1 MKYKK
6 IWKYQPYRT
15 SRREQDYQ
23 QVQEFLK
30 SGDPELWKAL
40 YESAYEIVYQCAYGM
55 DFCRVLGPDDYCE
68 IADEAFALCY
78 EQLDR
83 YQGLSQFSGWVGG
96 YSKNITRTRCRQV
109 LTGLRYRRQ
118 LYEVSTG
125 RMRDWDPLWFLIR
138 LERYYCLWKAI
149 SDISETSQRILE
161 ARILEKLSLRAI
173 AQELNLTQ
181 REVKTRYE
189 AACNVVRTRFLRY
202 CTEKVEF

>member
-1 MKYKK
+1 M
-6 IWKYQPYRT
+6 
-15 SRREQDYQ
+15 
-23 QVQEFLK
+23 
-30 SGDPELWKAL
+30 
-40 YESAYEIVYQCAYGM
+40 
-55 DFCRVLGPDDYCE
+55 LGPDDYCE

-125 RMRDWDPLWFLIR
+125 RMRDWDPLWILIR

-189 AACNVVRTRFLRY
+189 ATCNVVRTRFLRY

>member
-1 MKYKK
+1 
-6 IWKYQPYRT
+6 
-15 SRREQDYQ
+15 
-23 QVQEFLK
+23 
-30 SGDPELWKAL
+30 
-40 YESAYEIVYQCAYGM
+40 M

-125 RMRDWDPLWFLIR
+125 RMRDWDPLWILIR
-138 LERYYCLWKAI
+138 LERYYCL
-149 SDISETSQRILE
+149 
-161 ARILEKLSLRAI
+161 
-173 AQELNLTQ
+173 
-181 REVKTRYE
+181 
-189 AACNVVRTRFLRY
+189 
-202 CTEKVEF
+202 

>member
-1 MKYKK
+1 
-6 IWKYQPYRT
+6 
-15 SRREQDYQ
+15 
-23 QVQEFLK
+23 
-30 SGDPELWKAL
+30 
-40 YESAYEIVYQCAYGM
+40 M

-109 LTGLRYRRQ
+109 LSGLRYRRQ

-125 RMRDWDPLWFLIR
+125 RMRDWDPLWILIR